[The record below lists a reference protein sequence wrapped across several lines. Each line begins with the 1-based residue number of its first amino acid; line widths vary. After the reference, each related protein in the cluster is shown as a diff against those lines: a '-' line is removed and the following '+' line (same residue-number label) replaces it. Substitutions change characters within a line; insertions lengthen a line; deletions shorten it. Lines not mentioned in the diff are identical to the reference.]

1 MKFKLLTILILC
13 TFALISDAKEDKLY
27 TNQENIEEVKDS
39 VYIASY
45 YHDRYNGR
53 IGANGKVFYQDSLT
67 CAHRTL
73 PFGTMVE
80 VTNINNNKS
89 IILEVTDRGPFIESR
104 EIDLSKRAAKELD
117 FIKKG
122 LEEVTIRIL

>member
-1 MKFKLLTILILC
+1 M
-13 TFALISDAKEDKLY
+13 FALNNDANNDANEDKLY
-27 TNQENIEEVKDS
+27 VNQENVEET
-39 VYIASY
+39 VYVASY
-45 YHDRYNGR
+45 YHDKYNGR
-53 IGANGKVFYQDSLT
+53 LGANGKIFYQDSLT

-80 VTNINNNKS
+80 VTNVNNNKS
-89 IILEVTDRGPFIESR
+89 IILEVTDRGPFIEGR

-117 FIKKG
+117 FIRKG